1 MSKSLSILQTI
12 AKVVRIVC
20 KVVFI
25 LCIVGGVGCL
35 VGLAALLIFGSA
47 SALVTAFSDWTTV
60 NVVLTGCFGCLTGV
74 FGCAGGA
81 VLSRM
86 GERYFEH
93 ELAAGTPFTKDGAKE
108 LFRLGIASLIVSL
121 SVSVLT
127 AIVCGIFMIF
137 TPAVSDADV
146 SMSWSLGTGLT
157 LLLLSVIFRYGAE
170 LREQNHEPKT
180 EEGPV
185 SEAPISEK
193 PTPKEP
199 SQEQPSEDTE
209 QTPTQS
215 FDIL

>member
-12 AKVVRIVC
+12 AKVARIVC
-20 KVVFI
+20 KVLFI
-25 LCIVGGVGCL
+25 LCIIGGAGCL
-35 VGLAALLIFGSA
+35 VGLVVSLILGPIFEATGMFALRMSA
-47 SALVTAFSDWTTV
+47 MGCVVGLVTCVGEAILFY
-60 NVVLTGCFGCLTGV
+60 
-74 FGCAGGA
+74 
-81 VLSRM
+81 M

-93 ELAAGTPFTKDGAKE
+93 ELAAATPFTQEGAKE
-108 LFRLGIASLIVSL
+108 LFRLGIASLIISL
-121 SVSVLT
+121 SVSVISAT
-127 AIVCGIFMIF
+127 VFGILLIF
-137 TPAVSDADV
+137 SPALPEADI

-185 SEAPISEK
+185 SEEPISEK